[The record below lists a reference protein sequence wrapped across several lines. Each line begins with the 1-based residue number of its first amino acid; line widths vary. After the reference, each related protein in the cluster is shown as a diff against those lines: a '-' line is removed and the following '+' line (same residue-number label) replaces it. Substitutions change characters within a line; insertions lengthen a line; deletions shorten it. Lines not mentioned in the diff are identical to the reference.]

1 MDGQS
6 GRGRGPRRGQRQA
19 RGRASG
25 GIGVLIDPDSSWDL
39 RRKRRREVIERVVE
53 RAELLSPA
61 DRALILAY
69 YRDEQSAL
77 DIARLACEPVRAVR
91 RRLRRVVQRVLSPR
105 FQFVASRRRSWPPT
119 RRRVASACVLEGFT
133 LREASRRLGLSL
145 HSVRRHHDAI
155 QAMFEDERG
164 PAS

>member
-6 GRGRGPRRGQRQA
+6 GQGRG

-25 GIGVLIDPDSSWDL
+25 GIGVLIDPDTSWDL
-39 RRKRRREVIERVVE
+39 RRKRRREVIERVVQ
-53 RAELLSPA
+53 RAELLTPA
-61 DRALILAY
+61 DRALVLAY
-69 YRDEQSAL
+69 YRDQQNAL
-77 DIARLACEPVRAVR
+77 DIARLAGEPVRAVR
-91 RRLRRVVQRVLSPR
+91 RRLRRAVERVLSPR
-105 FQFVASRRRSWPPT
+105 FQFVASRLGSWPPT
-119 RRRVASACVLEGFT
+119 RRRVACACVLQGFT

-164 PAS
+164 ADQ